1 MQSLKDFWAFCKT
14 IPVMPP
20 GTTFAPPRPDLIM
33 ADLKKAAGQLSED
46 GFNNESVH
54 GIMGTA
60 ALAAY
65 LILPILML
73 TGIIG

>member
-1 MQSLKDFWAFCKT
+1 MMQSLKDFWAFCKT

-20 GTTFAPPRPDLIM
+20 ASYTPPRFDLIK
-33 ADLKKAAGQLSED
+33 ADLKKAADQLSAD
-46 GFNNESVH
+46 GFNNGTVH

-65 LILPILML
+65 LIIPILML
-73 TGIIG
+73 TGMIG